1 MNDRLRSVTS
11 SYRARLA
18 LGYALVVAVL
28 AGAWAWSLFGPVTQ
42 VVVEQ
47 QRSHLE
53 TIAQA
58 SALALQQSRA
68 VPTQEV
74 RQLVARTNLRITV
87 VAADGVVLAD
97 SAEDPAKMEN
107 HGARPEIKAALA
119 GHVGSDTR
127 TSVTLGVPQMY
138 VAVPAIVDGNN
149 VALRVSEPLAR
160 VEALASRAR
169 QTGLLLLF
177 GAIVA
182 AVIVGVRLSA
192 SAAEPVLRLKQAA
205 EEMADGDLRA
215 PVPAAGGELGG
226 LASALTTL
234 RDRMRATIGE
244 LEGGQATLR
253 TVLDGLQD
261 AVFLFEGTRVGL
273 ANRAASVM
281 FRSPA
286 GGWQGA
292 ALADTGLPASLA
304 AEIAGRL
311 GCAGPCTGEVG
322 PDPEQR
328 YLRVTAVPLNPT
340 DAGGRTLVVVEDVTD
355 ARRLDRV
362 RRDFVAN
369 ASHELKTPASAIQ
382 LLADAAGTAA
392 ADGDADQAL
401 VFVGQMKEEADRL
414 RRLVLDL
421 LDLSRL
427 ETTPEPGSLT
437 DVRAAADNA
446 IAAHRAAAAAAGLT
460 LAIDDSAVAG
470 QDVYVAADPTDMAVA
485 LDNLLANA
493 VAYTGEGGVTVIVG
507 TDDDTGTVSVAV
519 SDSGAG
525 IAPEHLPRVFERF
538 YRVDAARTRGSGGTG
553 LGLSLVRNAAE
564 RSGGTV
570 EIASTFGGGTTVTL
584 RLPRAR

>member
-1 MNDRLRSVTS
+1 MTHRLRRVTS
-11 SYRARLA
+11 SFRARLA
-18 LGYALVVAVL
+18 LGYALIVAVI

-58 SALALQQSRA
+58 SALALSDSHA
-68 VPTQEV
+68 VPTEV
-74 RQLVARTNLRITV
+74 RRLVARTNLRITV
-87 VAADGVVLAD
+87 VAVGGAVLAD

-107 HGARPEIKAALA
+107 HAGRPEIEAALA
-119 GHVGSDTR
+119 GRVGSDTR

-138 VAVPAIVDGNN
+138 VAVPAFVDGRK
-149 VALRVSEPLAR
+149 VALRVSEPVAR
-160 VEALASRAR
+160 VDALASRAR
-169 QTGLLLLF
+169 ETGLLLLL
-177 GAIVA
+177 GAIAA
-182 AVIVGVRLSA
+182 AVIVGIRFSG

-215 PVPAAGGELGG
+215 PVPAIGGELGG
-226 LASALTTL
+226 LAFALTTL

-253 TVLDGLQD
+253 TVVDGLQD
-261 AVFLFEGTRVGL
+261 AVFLFDGQRIAL

-292 ALADTGLPASLA
+292 ALAGSGLPASLA
-304 AEIAGRL
+304 AELAGRL
-311 GCAGPCTGEVG
+311 GCTEACSGEIG

-340 DAGGRTLVVVEDVTD
+340 EAGERTLVVVEDITD
-355 ARRLDRV
+355 ARRLDQV

-369 ASHELKTPASAIQ
+369 ASHELKTPTSAIQ

-392 ADGDADQAL
+392 ADGDTDQAL
-401 VFVGQMKEEADRL
+401 AFVGQMKEEADRL

-427 ETTPEPGSLT
+427 ETAPKPGDIT
-437 DVRAAADNA
+437 DMRAAVGNA
-446 IAAHRAAAAAAGLT
+446 IAAHRAAAEAAGLT
-460 LAIDDSAVAG
+460 LAVDASAVEG
-470 QDVYVAADPTDMAVA
+470 QDVYVAAGPTDMAVA

-493 VAYTGEGGVTVIVG
+493 VAYTGAGGVTVSFVA
-507 TDDDTGTVSVAV
+507 DDDTVSVAV
-519 SDSGAG
+519 RDTGAG
-525 IAPEHLPRVFERF
+525 IAAEHQPRVFERF
-538 YRVDAARTRGSGGTG
+538 YRVDAARIRGIGGTG

-564 RSGGTV
+564 RAGGTV
-570 EIASTFGGGTTVTL
+570 DIASRVGEGTTVTL